1 MRVQLCPFSRTRS
14 ADMTVVS
21 RHQLSSDMQS
31 RARQLIDQVGIVPLA
46 EDRQWMPTICFS
58 ISEVALALWWRLQRL
73 PRLGAALGASSYCAT
88 TVALLHFMT

>member
-1 MRVQLCPFSRTRS
+1 
-14 ADMTVVS
+14 MTVVS

-58 ISEVALALWWRLQRL
+58 ISEVALALWRRLQRL
-73 PRLGAALGASSYCAT
+73 PIRLGAALGAR
-88 TVALLHFMT
+88 LLLRHHRRLAAFHDMKLYTRRGRMRW